1 MGGTITTRFAGVS
14 RRPALRGVLALAFLA
29 LALVYIAIG
38 ALWMVKN
45 VGSIPPYGDT
55 GEYLQLSRNLKVDE
69 YRGVLYPALL
79 AWGNRDARIPMT
91 VRVLVIDA
99 VLKLQ
104 LGVGVL
110 SLGYFL
116 YVMAGGALR
125 RWTGSTPGALAGL
138 LLLLAMLHL
147 DPLVAHF
154 NLSILT
160 DGLALSGSLIFC
172 AALAQLG
179 RHRSLPVV
187 PACLLFVAY
196 LTTAGLR
203 AEKNWVLIGS
213 TFLTVAVWWWVAGRA
228 SPDLGRGLR
237 RRALV
242 ALGLA
247 CVGFLVMLGLQRW
260 AYEEQGRWPLSTT
273 ILHQRIIFPN
283 LAPTYPHLPEE
294 PRALISP
301 QLASSY
307 DMRIHNTWRVID
319 AVTHGDANQRDRLTS
334 QLVWPVLEA
343 RWHWIAS
350 KILLDTAEN
359 VLAPFSFYGRLGRW
373 IRDGQRPTAF
383 RVTFEATPFTYF
395 MLAQAQPRLSLI
407 YLKFAGAFL
416 LTTVLLTLLQL
427 PAMRRSWRAR
437 DHDDAIV
444 LAAPVASFCLVNA
457 LAFSTTANLV
467 HIRYVLFAHVAV
479 LLLFYLGAL
488 RWALVSRAPRVVR

>member
-1 MGGTITTRFAGVS
+1 VS
-14 RRPALRGVLALAFLA
+14 RRPALRGILALAFLA
-29 LALVYIAIG
+29 LALAYVAVG
-38 ALWMVKN
+38 ALWMAKN
-45 VGSIPPYGDT
+45 VGKVPAYGDT
-55 GEYLQLSRNLKVDE
+55 SEYIRLSQDLKVDE
-69 YRGVLYPALL
+69 YRGILYPALL
-79 AWGNRDARIPMT
+79 AWGNRDPWIPIT
-91 VRVLVIDA
+91 VGAPFIDDL
-99 VLKLQ
+99 LKLQ
-104 LGVGVL
+104 LGLGIL
-110 SLGYFL
+110 SLAYFL

-138 LLLLAMLHL
+138 LLLLPMLHL

-172 AALAQLG
+172 AALAHLG
-179 RHRSLPVV
+179 RQRSPPVV
-187 PACLLFVAY
+187 PACLLLVAY

-203 AEKNWVLIGS
+203 AEKNWVFIGS
-213 TFLTVAVWWWVAGRA
+213 TFLTVAVWWFVAGRS
-228 SPDLGRGLR
+228 SPGLGRGLR

-242 ALGLA
+242 ALGFA
-247 CVGFLVMLGLQRW
+247 SVGFLVMLGVQRW

-301 QLASSY
+301 HLALNY

-319 AVTHGDANQRDRLTS
+319 AVTHGDAKQRERLTS
-334 QLVWPVLEA
+334 QLVWPVLKA

-373 IRDGQRPTAF
+373 IRDGQKPAAF
-383 RVTFEATPFTYF
+383 RVTFEATPWTYF
-395 MLAQAQPRLSLI
+395 MLAQAQPGLSLI
-407 YLKFAGAFL
+407 YVNFAGALL
-416 LTTVLLTLLQL
+416 LTTVFLTLLQL
-427 PAMRRSWRAR
+427 PAMRRGWRTR

-479 LLLFYLGAL
+479 LLLFYLGAM
-488 RWALVSRAPRVVR
+488 RWALVRPVAR